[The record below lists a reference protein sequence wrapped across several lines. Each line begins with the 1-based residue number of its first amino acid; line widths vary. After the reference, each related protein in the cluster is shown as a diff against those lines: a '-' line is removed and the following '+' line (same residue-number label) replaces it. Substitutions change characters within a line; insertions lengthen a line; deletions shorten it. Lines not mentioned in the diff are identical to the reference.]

1 MIHICTYNTPII
13 TTLSL
18 LFIIIINNNK
28 LFKTKVSHDRNK
40 FLYVK
45 NNEKNAKYFQI
56 LASFIQ
62 RSAYFS
68 CCHTQGLVQNET
80 FDQYVLYT
88 SRVINS
94 DLRLF

>member
-1 MIHICTYNTPII
+1 MKKKKI
-13 TTLSL
+13 
-18 LFIIIINNNK
+18 K
-28 LFKTKVSHDRNK
+28 K
-40 FLYVK
+40 K
-45 NNEKNAKYFQI
+45 NNEKNAKYFRI

-88 SRVINS
+88 SRLINS